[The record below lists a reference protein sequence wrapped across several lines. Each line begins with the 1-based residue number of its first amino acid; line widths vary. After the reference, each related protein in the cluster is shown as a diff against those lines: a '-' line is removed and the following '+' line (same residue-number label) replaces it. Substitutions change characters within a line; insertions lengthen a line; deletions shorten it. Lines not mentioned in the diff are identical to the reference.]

1 MRISYRA
8 LAVLMVTFLLAGAG
22 LAQAAQPSSA
32 QAIVNRIALQE
43 NQFLTTIKSYSPLL
57 ETYIQE
63 LKPDPELGFVPHG
76 DQYFI
81 GRLDMSRGVNTV
93 SFLPDKSGWIRRIF
107 GPLAGI
113 KRMSSMTFSPAGFA
127 TITPDARGL
136 DPTRYEFTYV
146 RREFLGAVRT
156 IVFDVT
162 PKRGAGTGRFQGRLW
177 VEDQGYN
184 IVRFNGTYAP
194 HPRFGYYFHFDSW
207 RLNMGPNLWLPAY
220 IYTEETGM
228 SYSFPHH
235 HLSFKAQSRL
245 WGYNV
250 RGVNRQDELTQVLV
264 EPAPTVKDKSD
275 SGQDLGPVQAY
286 RHWQTQAEENV
297 TERLQ
302 RAALLAPTGEVDKVL
317 ETVVNNI
324 VISNKLDIEP
334 EIRCHVLLTSPLES
348 FSIGHTIVI
357 SRGMLDVLPDEATLA
372 AILAHEMGHILLQH
386 GMESKYAFNDRV
398 IFPDQEVFSHL
409 QLGYSPAEEN
419 AADVKA
425 LELLQNSPYKDQ
437 LANAG
442 LFLRALQQ
450 RAPELPSLL
459 RAHLGNSLSIG
470 ANPRMSQLIA
480 SSPNLDIKKMDQI
493 AALPMGARL
502 KVDPWSDRVELSKA
516 KPVALM
522 SPREKLMFEVTP
534 VFPWLAHVPG
544 TPSEGSVA
552 ASTPAAPGTN

>member
-1 MRISYRA
+1 MRIAYRV
-8 LAVLMVTFLLAGAG
+8 LAVLIIMMLVAVAAT
-22 LAQAAQPSSA
+22 AQTAQPASV
-32 QAIVNRIALQE
+32 QQLVTRIALQE
-43 NQFLTTIKSYSPLL
+43 NQFLTNIKTFSPLL

-76 DQYFI
+76 DHYFI
-81 GRLDMSRGVNTV
+81 GRLDMSRGVSTV
-93 SFLPDKSGWIRRIF
+93 SFLPDKTGWIHRIF
-107 GPLAGI
+107 GPL
-113 KRMSSMTFSPAGFA
+113 SSLKHMNEMTFSPAGFA
-127 TITPDARGL
+127 TITPDSRGL
-136 DPTRYEFTYV
+136 DPRVYDFNFV
-146 RREFLGAVRT
+146 RREFLGEVRT
-156 IVFDVT
+156 LVFDVT
-162 PKRGAGTGRFQGRLW
+162 PKKGNGTGRFLGRIW

-250 RGVNRQDELTQVLV
+250 RSVNRQDELTQVLV

-275 SGQDLGPVQAY
+275 SGQDLSPVQAY
-286 RHWQTQAEENV
+286 RQWQTQAEENV
-297 TERLQ
+297 MDRLQ
-302 RAALLAPTGEVDKVL
+302 RTALLAPPGEVDKVL
-317 ETVVNNI
+317 DTVVNNI
-324 VISNKLDIEP
+324 EISNKLDVEP
-334 EIRCHVLLTSPLES
+334 EIHCHVLLTAPLES
-348 FSIGHTIVI
+348 FSIGHTIVV

-386 GMESKYAFNDRV
+386 GMDNKYAFSDRV
-398 IFPDQEVFSHL
+398 IFPDQAIYSHL
-409 QLGYSPAEEN
+409 QLGYSQADEN

-442 LFLRALQQ
+442 LFLRALQS
-450 RAPELPSLL
+450 RAPELPNLL

-470 ANPRMSQLIA
+470 GNPRMSQLIA
-480 SSPNLDIKKMDQI
+480 NSPTLDIKKMDQI
-493 AALPMGARL
+493 AALPMGARI
-502 KVDPWSDRVELSKA
+502 KVDPWSDKVELSKA
-516 KPVALM
+516 KAVALL

-534 VFPWLAHVPG
+534 VFPWLAR
-544 TPSEGSVA
+544 GSNALSTEKVA
-552 ASTPAAPGTN
+552 ASTPTGQGTN